1 MDVIIL
7 SEYLPGGTMMKF
19 LLAITIGLTIGVLVT
34 TAVETRAVSYIDHDQ
49 VGLKLAKG
57 GTMVSTPT
65 YIVLGSH
72 RDKEGQVEVHDKET
86 DVFYVTDGQATFLT
100 GGTMIGGK
108 QTSPNQSLGTDMK
121 GGQSH
126 SLSKGDVIVIPAGTP
141 HWFKNVPDHI
151 NYFVVKV
158 IQP

>member
-65 YIVLGSH
+65 YVVLGSH

>member
-1 MDVIIL
+1 
-7 SEYLPGGTMMKF
+7 MKF
-19 LLAITIGLTIGVLVT
+19 LLAIAIGLTIGVLLT
-34 TAVETRAVSYIDHDQ
+34 SAVEIHSVSYIDHDQ
-49 VGLKLAKG
+49 VGLKLSKG

-72 RDKEGQVEVHDKET
+72 RDKQGQVEVHDKET

-108 QTSPNQSLGTDMK
+108 QTSPNQSLGTDMQ
-121 GGQSH
+121 GGESH